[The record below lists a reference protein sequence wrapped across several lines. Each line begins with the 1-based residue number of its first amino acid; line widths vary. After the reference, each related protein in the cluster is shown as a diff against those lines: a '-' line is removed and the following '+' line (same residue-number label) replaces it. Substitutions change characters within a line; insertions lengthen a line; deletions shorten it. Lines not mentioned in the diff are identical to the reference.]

1 MVGYLWLFQDLL
13 VKAIG
18 IYRIVIFIHILMSW
32 VPNLRGTS
40 FGQLIDK
47 LAEPYLGFFRRFIPP
62 FGMIDFSPIIALI
75 ALSFIQAGIS
85 NVIYMIIQM
94 LV

>member
-1 MVGYLWLFQDLL
+1 MIGYLLLFQDLL

-32 VPNLRGTS
+32 VPNLRGSS
-40 FGQLIDK
+40 FGQIIDK
-47 LAEPYLGFFRRFIPP
+47 IAEPYLGFFRRFIPP

-75 ALSFIQAGIS
+75 ALGFIQAGIS
-85 NVIYMIIQM
+85 NIIYMIIQM

>member
-32 VPNLRGTS
+32 VPNLRGSS